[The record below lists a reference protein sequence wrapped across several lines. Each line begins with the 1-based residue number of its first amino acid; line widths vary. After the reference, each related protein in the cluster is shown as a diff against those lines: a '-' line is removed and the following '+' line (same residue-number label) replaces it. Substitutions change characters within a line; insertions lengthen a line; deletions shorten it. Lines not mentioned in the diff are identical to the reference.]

1 LKQYTELTEA
11 ERESLLAGLRAEYEN
26 KKAAGLKLDMSRGK
40 PNADQLAFSLEMLA
54 TVGPEDSIISEDG
67 INCGNYQGLDGIA
80 EAKRLMAEM
89 MGADANQV
97 FVGGN
102 SSLNLMHDVMT
113 YCWLFAL
120 PGCETP
126 WGKQE
131 APKFICPVPGYDRH
145 FAVSGHF
152 GLEMP
157 TVAMTETGPDMDA
170 VEELIKDP
178 SVKGMWCMPV
188 YSNPQGHCLS
198 EETIH
203 RLAAMK
209 PAAKDFRIFCDN
221 AYPVHNLY
229 ADQTAAIPRLLEA
242 FAKHGHEDNIFV
254 FASTSKVSFPGAG
267 VAAIAASKANMDY
280 IKSHMTL
287 QTIGYD
293 KLNMLR
299 HARFFKDM
307 AGITRQME
315 KHAEKLRPKFE
326 LVHETLERELG
337 GLGFAEW
344 TKPLGG
350 YFISI
355 DVMPGTAKR
364 VVALC
369 KETGLV
375 MTPAGATHPHGIDP
389 EDKTIRIAPSFPG
402 LEELAAAGEVFCLC
416 VKLAALEKL
425 QDKS

>member
-1 LKQYTELTEA
+1 
-11 ERESLLAGLRAEYEN
+11 
-26 KKAAGLKLDMSRGK
+26 
-40 PNADQLAFSLEMLA
+40 
-54 TVGPEDSIISEDG
+54 
-67 INCGNYQGLDGIA
+67 
-80 EAKRLMAEM
+80 MA
-89 MGADANQV
+89 
-97 FVGGN
+97 
-102 SSLNLMHDVMT
+102 
-113 YCWLFAL
+113 YCWLFPL
-120 PGCETP
+120 PGHDAP
-126 WGKQE
+126 WGRQD

-178 SVKGMWCMPV
+178 SVKGMWIMPV

-198 EETIH
+198 EETLE

-229 ADQTAAIPRLLEA
+229 NDKIAPIPRMIEA

-254 FASTSKVSFPGAG
+254 FSSTSKVSFPGAG
-267 VAAIAASKANMDY
+267 ISAIAASKANMDW

-299 HARFFKDM
+299 HARFFKDL
-307 AGITRQME
+307 AGIRRQME
-315 KHAEKLRPKFE
+315 KHAERLRPKFE
-326 LVHETLERELG
+326 LVDETLTRELG
-337 GLGFAEW
+337 GSGFAEW

-375 MTPAGATHPHGIDP
+375 MTPAGATHPHGQDP
-389 EDKTIRIAPSFPG
+389 EDNTIRIAPSFPG
-402 LEELAAAGEVFCLC
+402 LEELAAAGEIFCLC
-416 VKLAALEKL
+416 VKIAALEKL
-425 QDKS
+425 A